1 LETIREVL
9 QKKYLS
15 ERYFDE
21 KAKEFYELK
30 LGQVTMEEYANKI
43 LDLLRYVPYIKAEKE
58 KAQRFISGLPKEYR
72 NRIEFDEPKTLE
84 DTIRKATYC
93 HEQYGHRAESRGDW
107 KQKNGSKFQKKGSKS
122 SGFKNYKKNHRM
134 NFPTRSVLQQ
144 NFPSVDGDKTSGLI
158 PIKTDNPSRKP
169 LECWDCRGNHLRR
182 DCPLR
187 QPNSRKVY
195 NMQEDTTVNDV
206 ARSVPQIY
214 AALDNNQADHQA
226 SVVEIEGMIF
236 NHLVSVLIDPGSN
249 LSYISPK
256 IVDKCKLQPQ
266 KQTKP
271 WLVQLATG
279 TKRKVVEAIP
289 ACQLMLGDFPT
300 QATLNVLP
308 LVSYDL
314 LVGMDWLA
322 AHKAKLDCYHKTLE
336 CVSEGGKRITLQGI
350 RKPVSVRQISALQM
364 RKYCRKGCPLYAI
377 QVLKITEG
385 AEPSPEGHPIL
396 REY

>member
-1 LETIREVL
+1 
-9 QKKYLS
+9 
-15 ERYFDE
+15 
-21 KAKEFYELK
+21 
-30 LGQVTMEEYANKI
+30 
-43 LDLLRYVPYIKAEKE
+43 
-58 KAQRFISGLPKEYR
+58 
-72 NRIEFDEPKTLE
+72 
-84 DTIRKATYC
+84 
-93 HEQYGHRAESRGDW
+93 
-107 KQKNGSKFQKKGSKS
+107 
-122 SGFKNYKKNHRM
+122 
-134 NFPTRSVLQQ
+134 
-144 NFPSVDGDKTSGLI
+144 
-158 PIKTDNPSRKP
+158 
-169 LECWDCRGNHLRR
+169 
-182 DCPLR
+182 
-187 QPNSRKVY
+187 
-195 NMQEDTTVNDV
+195 
-206 ARSVPQIY
+206 
-214 AALDNNQADHQA
+214 
-226 SVVEIEGMIF
+226 VVEIEGMIF
-236 NHLVSVLIDPGSN
+236 NHRVSVLIDPGSN
-249 LSYISPK
+249 LSYISPR

-350 RKPVSVRQISALQM
+350 RKPVSMRQMSTLQM